1 MKSVKKKY
9 ILLELILG
17 VWVIVFICVI
27 FFQRHEQQRPRVAVV
42 LSDSDSNQWS
52 SLKYG
57 LRMAAEDHKV
67 DVVFIS
73 TEIIESMEEEVKI
86 IQFAIQ
92 KGADAVIV
100 QPIPGVDA
108 EQILQTVSPKIPVML
123 IESAAGYD
131 RSQSDFPTTEADAAS
146 MGKQLV
152 QELLADCDGDIRGKR
167 IGVFSS
173 DMASDVTR
181 EKKNTVY
188 RLLQEQGADI
198 RWKITGK
205 LNDAGLVILEKQ
217 PPVDAVLALDDRSV
231 VIAGKCAADERLHGA
246 WLYGIG
252 NSTEAVYYL
261 DNDYAKCLIVP
272 DEFDAG
278 YQSMS
283 AVVDQLNGIV
293 HDMEDITAGYT
304 VLRRDELF
312 TDENQELLFIM
323 SQ

>member
-17 VWVIVFICVI
+17 AWVVVFLGII
-27 FFQRHEQQRPRVAVV
+27 FFQRHEQQQFRVAVV

-73 TEIIESMEEEVKI
+73 TEIIESMEEEVKL

-92 KGADAVIV
+92 RGADAVIV
-100 QPIPGVDA
+100 QPIPGMDA
-108 EQILQTVSPKIPVML
+108 EQLLQTVSPKIPVML

-146 MGKQLV
+146 MGEQLV

-173 DMASDVTR
+173 DMTSDVTR

-188 RLLQEQGADI
+188 RLLQEQGAEI
-198 RWKITGK
+198 RWKITGQ

-217 PPVDAVLALDDRSV
+217 PAVDVVLALDDRSV
-231 VIAGKCAADERLHGA
+231 VIAGKCVVDDRLHGA
-246 WLYGIG
+246 RIYGIG
-252 NSTEAVYYL
+252 NSTDAVYYL
-261 DNDYAKCLIVP
+261 DNDYAACLIVP

-283 AVVDQLNGIV
+283 AVGDRLNGTGR
-293 HDMEDITAGYT
+293 DMEDITVGYT

-312 TDENQELLFIM
+312 TDDNQELLFIM

>member
-1 MKSVKKKY
+1 M
-9 ILLELILG
+9 
-17 VWVIVFICVI
+17 IVFICVI

-42 LSDSDSNQWS
+42 LSDSDSNQWY

-108 EQILQTVSPKIPVML
+108 EQILRMALPKIPVML

-188 RLLQEQGADI
+188 RLVI
-198 RWKITGK
+198 RD
-205 LNDAGLVILEKQ
+205 NGLVILEKQ

-231 VIAGKCAADERLHGA
+231 VIAGKCVADDRLHGA
-246 WLYGIG
+246 WIYGIG